1 MKTLATCKP
10 SEFLAQANK
19 IRKSVEK
26 WLKDT
31 KILEIR
37 AKVPQYEKITDD
49 MDDAEKARIAEANKA
64 LRDKAAM
71 ENLSEILDAVLEKYP
86 KETLEVMALVCFIEP
101 KDADKHSVMEYL
113 AAISEIMSNK
123 DVISFFGSLMQW
135 GQIDFSS

>member
-10 SEFLAQANK
+10 SEFLVQANK